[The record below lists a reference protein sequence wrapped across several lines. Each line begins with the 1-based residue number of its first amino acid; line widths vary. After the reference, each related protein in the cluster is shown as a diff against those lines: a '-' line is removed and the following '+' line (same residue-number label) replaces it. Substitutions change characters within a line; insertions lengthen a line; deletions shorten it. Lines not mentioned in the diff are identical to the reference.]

1 MCDCWWW
8 WWRWSSL
15 WSWPWSWWSRWW
27 VDDVEGDDDLD
38 DHHLDDHADDDDDDD
53 AEDDEGDDDEEEE
66 DQDRDQD
73 QDQDHGDDDD
83 DDDEDEDQDRDRDQ
97 DHGGDDDDDDDDDDD
112 RARFKAMCLGA
123 FQSDAFLRVP
133 KRGPFPKKNIAGLW
147 HCFTNM
153 KDIKSPM
160 SPLKPAYHL
169 PEVPAKVHQPSSQR
183 LFSCRAKGRIR
194 RSSKKNAHFAGT
206 NPRRFQV
213 SCETSADG
221 TKCFHSRTSPAVEH
235 ISGSS
240 RTLRTN

>member
-15 WSWPWSWWSRWW
+15 WSWPWSWWSWWW

-53 AEDDEGDDDEEEE
+53 DAEDDDGDDDDDDEEEE

-83 DDDEDEDQDRDRDQ
+83 EDEDQDRDQDQ
-97 DHGGDDDDDDDDDDD
+97 DHGGDDDDDD

-213 SCETSADG
+213 SCETPADG